1 MTPNTKRSDA
11 TRQALLRA
19 ARDEF
24 AEYGL
29 AGARVDRIAEA
40 AGVNKERIYGLFGS
54 KDKLFDVILIDSLR
68 EFMQTV
74 QPLADTEVGDY
85 VAKLFDYH
93 HDNPKLLRL
102 MLWEALHRGAD
113 AHDID
118 GWRADFYERKFDR
131 AQQQFGVDQ
140 QRAGLLL
147 IALCGVANWANTLPQ
162 TARLLLGDAA
172 DDTATIRAFMADFA
186 RAALRYDLS
195 SPVIVLTSPREGR
208 RPVPPTIP
216 GRPPPLNQPQPNPDA
231 WTAPRIR
238 PARASAQRTARNRRP
253 LVPRFPVPIPSTRQP
268 NAYAPPKP
276 PSKPRAPSWRRPCAT
291 PTPRVPAPTSWP
303 ARSRG
308 RYRGPS
314 SSNSW
319 RTSGRHP
326 PPVRTPAVRTFRL
339 LGRPATSGTGDPDAR
354 PPLRTPPRPAP

>member
-1 MTPNTKRSDA
+1 MTPTTKRSDA

-68 EFMQTV
+68 EFMETV

-172 DDTATIRAFMADFA
+172 DDTATIRTFMADFA
-186 RAALRYDLS
+186 RAALRFDPD
-195 SPVIVLTSPREGR
+195 SPVNILTGPGAAGGEQAQNDAARGVHPQADLESTGTTSGSGVPTRLVTSTDGSGTDPVDAAAARLRTAQAAAEAARAELATALRDAHACGTSANQLAR
-208 RPVPPTIP
+208 QVSGTLSRPVV
-216 GRPPPLNQPQPNPDA
+216 L
-231 WTAPRIR
+231 
-238 PARASAQRTARNRRP
+238 
-253 LVPRFPVPIPSTRQP
+253 
-268 NAYAPPKP
+268 K
-276 PSKPRAPSWRRPCAT
+276 
-291 PTPRVPAPTSWP
+291 
-303 ARSRG
+303 
-308 RYRGPS
+308 
-314 SSNSW
+314 
-319 RTSGRHP
+319 
-326 PPVRTPAVRTFRL
+326 L
-339 LGRPATSGTGDPDAR
+339 LAD
-354 PPLRTPPRPAP
+354 

>member
-1 MTPNTKRSDA
+1 MPMTPNTKRSDA

-186 RAALRYDLS
+186 RAALRYDPS
-195 SPVIVLTSPREGR
+195 SPVNVLTSPREGAQAGTANDSR
-208 RPVPPTIP
+208 PPSAPESAATESGRVDCTANTPGASSRAADRTQQATAGPEVSGSDPVDAAAERLRAAQATVEAARAELASALRDAHAAGTSANQLARQVSGTLSRPVV
-216 GRPPPLNQPQPNPDA
+216 L
-231 WTAPRIR
+231 
-238 PARASAQRTARNRRP
+238 
-253 LVPRFPVPIPSTRQP
+253 
-268 NAYAPPKP
+268 K
-276 PSKPRAPSWRRPCAT
+276 
-291 PTPRVPAPTSWP
+291 
-303 ARSRG
+303 
-308 RYRGPS
+308 
-314 SSNSW
+314 
-319 RTSGRHP
+319 
-326 PPVRTPAVRTFRL
+326 L
-339 LGRPATSGTGDPDAR
+339 LAD
-354 PPLRTPPRPAP
+354 